1 MFVGL
6 LIAILLSGCS
16 GTKSLSDKNSVWVG
30 SWSTAPQL
38 VEPHNMPPAPGLTD
52 NTIRQIVRVSIG
64 GDMVR
69 LRFSNAF
76 SKSPVEMKSVAIAQV
91 SEGSSIEISF
101 QKLLK
106 YKQTRKCNDEP
117 RRRSIF

>member
-1 MFVGL
+1 MNLRLKNTLFLFAGL
-6 LIAILLSGCS
+6 LVTFWLMGCS
-16 GTKSLSDKNSVWVG
+16 GTKSLSDKNSAWVG
-30 SWSTAPQL
+30 TWSTAPQL
-38 VEPHNMPPAPGLTD
+38 VEPHNMPPEPGLAE

-106 YKQTRKCNDEP
+106 FKKTKV
-117 RRRSIF
+117 

>member
-1 MFVGL
+1 MRIRLKNTLFLFAGL
-6 LIAILLSGCS
+6 LVTFWLMGCS
-16 GTKSLSDKNSVWVG
+16 GTKSLSDKNSAWVG
-30 SWSTAPQL
+30 TWSTAPQL
-38 VEPHNMPPAPGLTD
+38 VEPHNMPPEPGLTE

-91 SEGSSIEISF
+91 AEGSSIDI
-101 QKLLK
+101 
-106 YKQTRKCNDEP
+106 
-117 RRRSIF
+117 